1 MSTNNMTAI
10 KSRMENITLDTDDA
24 RWQSIVTSLEHD
36 IYQLPEYVGLEGLR
50 TGTQPK
56 AFVSINGDKI
66 FFVPYLI
73 RSCQELASDIY
84 DVISPYGYPGI
95 LLSDAAKQDADFC
108 TNSLQ
113 SFQDSLKTQN
123 ICSGFFRLHPIL
135 NEGIEH
141 LFPEGTLTNNGG
153 TVSIDLTLPK
163 EQVWSNTKSNHRNKI
178 NRCTKRFNLTAKIS
192 KFDQG
197 IEEFCSL
204 YEETMSRVTAQN
216 IYYSFNTDYFK
227 QMAEVMS
234 DYLYLC
240 LVETEHGEPA
250 SAGLYTVC
258 DGIVQAAFGGIS
270 DEFVKQSPSML
281 EIDSMRWWAQ
291 EQGYKYLH
299 LGGGVGGSQDDG
311 VFKFK
316 AAFSKLQHSFQTLRL
331 VCDREKYQKLVAL
344 KAQAK
349 NTEVEELE
357 NSGFFPA
364 YRA

>member
-1 MSTNNMTAI
+1 MTTT
-10 KSRMENITLDTDDA
+10 KSCMKSIVLDTDDSQ
-24 RWQSIVTSLEHD
+24 WHSIVSSLDHD
-36 IYQLPEYVGLEGLR
+36 IYQLAEYVKLEGVR
-50 TGTQPK
+50 TNTQPK
-56 AFVSINGDKI
+56 AFVSIDEDKV

-73 RSCQELASDIY
+73 RSCQELDPEVY

-95 LLSDAAKQDADFC
+95 LLSDSAKNDKDFC
-108 TNSLQ
+108 TESL
-113 SFQDSLKTQN
+113 SNFQESLKSQN

-135 NEGIEH
+135 NAGIDQF
-141 LFPEGTLTNNGG
+141 FPEGTFTDNGE

-163 EQVWSNTKSNHRNKI
+163 EQVWSDTKSNHRNKI

-192 KFDQG
+192 KFNQG

-227 QMAEVMS
+227 QMDAAMS

-240 LVETEHGEPA
+240 LVETEDGEPA

-258 DGIVQAAFGGIS
+258 NGIVQAAFGGIR
-270 DEFVKQSPSML
+270 DEFVKQSPSIM
-281 EIDSMRWWAQ
+281 EIDAMRWWAQ
-291 EQGYKYLH
+291 EQGYQYLH
-299 LGGGVGGSQDDG
+299 LGGGVGGSEDG

-316 AAFSKLQHSFQTLRL
+316 AAFSKMRHNFQTWRF
-331 VCDREKYQKLVAL
+331 VCDREKYDHLIAL

-349 NTEVEELE
+349 NIEIEELQS
-357 NSGFFPA
+357 SGFFPA